1 MDSEV
6 QENTVT
12 QNTFPWLLQI
22 YLDLFKISFL
32 GRKSF
37 NSYLWDNV
45 KNSILTTL
53 LRLLFP
59 NLAPAVFIMKGRPLL
74 YFREDSD
81 TEGSI

>member
-1 MDSEV
+1 MDGEV

-12 QNTFPWLLQI
+12 QNTFPCLLQI
-22 YLDLFKISFL
+22 YLDLFKTPFL
-32 GRKSF
+32 SRRSF

-53 LRLLFP
+53 LKFIFP
-59 NLAPAVFIMKGRPLL
+59 NLAPTVFIMNGKPLL

-81 TEGSI
+81 TEVNI